1 MNTFEGNTFR
11 LLRKVRNFVL
21 FRIHDCVVQQFLNEI
36 IIIIIIIIIYIASAK
51 TIRNKMELTFY
62 NTIILMLVMVV
73 KYGFGMPVGVEF
85 NL

>member
-21 FRIHDCVVQQFLNEI
+21 FRIHDCVVQRFLNENI
-36 IIIIIIIIIYIASAK
+36 IIIIIFYIASAK
-51 TIRNKMELTFY
+51 TIRNNMELTFY

-73 KYGFGMPVGVEF
+73 KYGFGMTVGVEF

>member
-1 MNTFEGNTFR
+1 MNTFKGNTFR

-21 FRIHDCVVQQFLNEI
+21 FRIHDCVVQRFLNENI
-36 IIIIIIIIIYIASAK
+36 IIIIIFYIASAK

-73 KYGFGMPVGVEF
+73 KYGFGIPVGVEF

>member
-21 FRIHDCVVQQFLNEI
+21 FRIHDCVVQRFLNEI
-36 IIIIIIIIIYIASAK
+36 IIIIIIIFYIASAK

>member
-21 FRIHDCVVQQFLNEI
+21 FRIHDCVVQRFLNENI
-36 IIIIIIIIIYIASAK
+36 IIIIIFYIASAK

>member
-11 LLRKVRNFVL
+11 LLRNVRNFVL
-21 FRIHDCVVQQFLNEI
+21 FRIHDCVVQRFLNEI
-36 IIIIIIIIIYIASAK
+36 IIIIIIIIFYIASAK

-73 KYGFGMPVGVEF
+73 KYGFGMTVGVEF

>member
-21 FRIHDCVVQQFLNEI
+21 FRIHDCVVQRFLNEI
-36 IIIIIIIIIYIASAK
+36 IIIIIIFYIASAK

>member
-21 FRIHDCVVQQFLNEI
+21 FRIHDCVVQRFLNEN
-36 IIIIIIIIIYIASAK
+36 IIIIIIIYIASAK

-73 KYGFGMPVGVEF
+73 KYGFGMTVGVEF

>member
-1 MNTFEGNTFR
+1 MNTFKGNTFR

-21 FRIHDCVVQQFLNEI
+21 FRIHDCVVQRFLNENI
-36 IIIIIIIIIYIASAK
+36 IIIIIFYIASAK

>member
-1 MNTFEGNTFR
+1 MNTFKGNTFR

-21 FRIHDCVVQQFLNEI
+21 FRIHDCVVQRFLNEI
-36 IIIIIIIIIYIASAK
+36 IIIIIIIFYIASAK

>member
-21 FRIHDCVVQQFLNEI
+21 FRIHDCVVQRFLKEI
-36 IIIIIIIIIYIASAK
+36 IIIIIIIFYIASAK

>member
-21 FRIHDCVVQQFLNEI
+21 FRFHDCVVQRFLNENI
-36 IIIIIIIIIYIASAK
+36 IIIIIFYIASAK

-73 KYGFGMPVGVEF
+73 KYGFGMTVGVEF

>member
-21 FRIHDCVVQQFLNEI
+21 FRIHDCVVQRFLNENI
-36 IIIIIIIIIYIASAK
+36 IIIIIFYIASAK

-73 KYGFGMPVGVEF
+73 KYGFGMTVGVEF

>member
-1 MNTFEGNTFR
+1 MNTFKGNTFR

-21 FRIHDCVVQQFLNEI
+21 FRIHDCVVQRFLNENI
-36 IIIIIIIIIYIASAK
+36 IIIIIFYIASAK

-73 KYGFGMPVGVEF
+73 KYGFGMTVGVEF